1 MKEHYKFIVILAVFL
16 FFYFVPLGGARIQG
30 ALLEGFQMLQEYARL
45 HVLLCLVPAFFIAGA
60 IQNFISKEAVLKY
73 FGPKSNKALAYSIA
87 SVSGAILAVCSCTVL
102 PMFMGIYYAGA
113 GLGVAST
120 FLYSGPAINVLAILM
135 TGRVLGLEL
144 GAARAIGAV
153 IFSVIIGLLMA
164 FIFMKSERQRAESQ
178 AGFNLE
184 ATKGGRRLWQNILYF
199 AAMILALIFLTWG
212 KPKEPIGFYNA
223 VYSVHW
229 YLAGASLLGLA
240 LMLWRWFNRQE
251 MKDWVASTW
260 TFAKQIMPLL
270 FGGVFVAGFL
280 LGRPG
285 LNAGIIP
292 DSAISG
298 LVGGNSLWSN
308 FFASVSGALMYFA
321 TLTEIPIIQGLLG
334 SGMGK
339 GPALA
344 LLLSGPALSL
354 PSMIVITRTIGPK
367 RAFTYILLVVVLSTF
382 VGLIYGTLA

>member
-1 MKEHYKFIVILAVFL
+1 MKERYKLLIILGVFL
-16 FFYFVPLGGARIQG
+16 FFYFVPLGPGRVQG

-60 IQNFISKEAVLKY
+60 IQNFISKEAILKY
-73 FGPKSNKALAYSIA
+73 FGPKSNKVLAYSIA

-102 PMFMGIYYAGA
+102 PMFMGIYTAGA
-113 GLGVAST
+113 GLGVAAT

-144 GAARAIGAV
+144 GLARAVGAV
-153 IFSVIIGLLMA
+153 VFSVVIGLLMA
-164 FIFMKSERQRAESQ
+164 FIFFRSEKARAEASG
-178 AGFNLE
+178 AFDMA

-212 KPKEPIGFYNA
+212 KPREPIGFYNA
-223 VYSVHW
+223 VFAVKW
-229 YLAGASLLGLA
+229 YLAGASLIGLA
-240 LMLWRWFNRQE
+240 LMVWRWFNSDER
-251 MKDWVASTW
+251 KAWVASTW

-285 LNAGIIP
+285 LDAGIIP
-292 DSAISG
+292 NHAIAG
-298 LVGGNSLWSN
+298 LLGGNSLGAN
-308 FFASVSGALMYFA
+308 LFASVSGALMYFA
-321 TLTEIPIIQGLLG
+321 TLTEIPILQGLIG

-344 LLLSGPALSL
+344 LLLAGPALSL
-354 PSMIVITRTIGPK
+354 PSMVVIIRMIGAK
-367 RAFTYILLVVVLSTF
+367 KGLTYVGLVVALST
-382 VGLIYGTLA
+382 VAGLLYGTLF

>member
-1 MKEHYKFIVILAVFL
+1 VKERWKLLVILGVFL
-16 FFYFVPLGGARIQG
+16 FFYFVPLGPGRVQG

-73 FGPKSNKALAYSIA
+73 FGPKSNKPLAYSIA

-113 GLGVAST
+113 GLGVATT
-120 FLYSGPAINVLAILM
+120 FLYSGPAINILAILM
-135 TGRVLGLEL
+135 TGRVLGIEL
-144 GAARAIGAV
+144 GAARAIGAI
-153 IFSVIIGLLMA
+153 IFSVVIGLAMA
-164 FIFMKSERQRAESQ
+164 FIFLKSERRRAEG
-178 AGFNLE
+178 AGIAGLSSGPTRRNL
-184 ATKGGRRLWQNILYF
+184 GQNILYF
-199 AAMILALIFLTWG
+199 AAMILTLIFLTWG

-229 YLAGASLLGLA
+229 YLAGVSLLGIA
-240 LMLWRWFNRQE
+240 LMLWRWFDRTE
-251 MKDWVASTW
+251 LKDWLASTW
-260 TFAKQIMPLL
+260 TFAKQILPLL

-292 DSAISG
+292 DSAIAG
-298 LVGGNSLWSN
+298 LVGGNSLWAN
-308 FFASVSGALMYFA
+308 LFASVSGALMYFA
-321 TLTEIPIIQGLLG
+321 TLTEIPILQGLLG

-354 PSMIVITRTIGPK
+354 PSMIVIIRTIGPR
-367 RAFTYILLVVVLSTF
+367 RALAFIGLVVVLST
-382 VGLIYGTLA
+382 VAGLVYGAL

>member
-1 MKEHYKFIVILAVFL
+1 MRERNKLLVILGVFL
-16 FFYFVPLGGARIQG
+16 FFYLVPLGGSRIQG
-30 ALLEGFQMLQEYARL
+30 ALLEGFQMLQDYARL

-73 FGPKSNKALAYSIA
+73 FGPKSNKALAYSVA

-113 GLGVAST
+113 GLGVATT

-321 TLTEIPIIQGLLG
+321 TLTEIPILQGLLG

>member
-1 MKEHYKFIVILAVFL
+1 MKERYKLLLIVGI
-16 FFYFVPLGGARIQG
+16 FVLVYLLPMSHARVQG
-30 ALLEGFQMLQEYARL
+30 ALLEGFLMLQDYARL
-45 HVLLCLVPAFFIAGA
+45 HVLFCLVPAFFIAGA
-60 IQNFISKEAVLKY
+60 IQNFISKEAILKY
-73 FGPKSNKALAYSIA
+73 FGPKSNKVLAYSIA

-102 PMFMGIYYAGA
+102 PMFMGIYTAGA

-135 TGRVLGLEL
+135 TGRVLGLEMGL
-144 GAARAIGAV
+144 ARTIGAV
-153 IFSVIIGLLMA
+153 AFSVVIGLLMA
-164 FIFMKSERQRAESQ
+164 FIFMRSEKQRAESQ

-184 ATKGGRRLWQNILYF
+184 AAEGGRRLWQNILYF
-199 AAMILALIFLTWG
+199 ASMILALIFMTWA

-223 VYSVHW
+223 VFSVKW

-240 LMLWRWFNRQE
+240 LMVWRWFNSEER
-251 MKDWVASTW
+251 KAWVASTW
-260 TFAKQIMPLL
+260 TFTKQIMPLL

-285 LNAGIIP
+285 LDAGIIP
-292 DSAISG
+292 DSAIAG

-308 FFASVSGALMYFA
+308 LFASIAAALMYFA
-321 TLTEIPIIQGLLG
+321 TLTEIPILQGLVG

-344 LLLSGPALSL
+344 LLLAGPALSL
-354 PSMIVITRTIGPK
+354 PSMIVIVRLIGAS
-367 RAFTYILLVVVLSTF
+367 RGLTYVGLVVALST
-382 VGLIYGTLA
+382 VAGLLYGLL

>member
-1 MKEHYKFIVILAVFL
+1 MKERYKLLIILAVFL
-16 FFYFVPLGGARIQG
+16 FFYFVPLSGARVQG

-60 IQNFISKEAVLKY
+60 IQNFISREAILRY
-73 FGPKSNKALAYSIA
+73 FGPKSNKVLAYSIA
-87 SVSGAILAVCSCTVL
+87 SISGAILAVCSCTVL
-102 PMFMGIYYAGA
+102 PMFMGIYTAGA
-113 GLGVAST
+113 GLGVAVT

-144 GAARAIGAV
+144 GAARAIGAIV
-153 IFSVIIGLLMA
+153 FSVVIGLAMA
-164 FIFMKSERQRAESQ
+164 AIFFRSEKARAEA
-178 AGFNLE
+178 AGMFDME
-184 ATKGGRRLWQNILYF
+184 AARGRRRLAQNILYF
-199 AAMILALIFLTWG
+199 ASMILALIFLTWG

-229 YLAGASLLGLA
+229 YLAGASLLCLA
-240 LMLWRWFNRQE
+240 LMVWRWFDGEER
-251 MKDWVASTW
+251 KAWVASTW
-260 TFAKQIMPLL
+260 TFARQIMPLL

-292 DSAISG
+292 DSVIAG
-298 LVGGNSLWSN
+298 LVGGNSLWAN
-308 FFASVSGALMYFA
+308 LFASVSGALMYFA
-321 TLTEIPIIQGLLG
+321 TLTEIPILQGLIG

-367 RAFTYILLVVVLSTF
+367 KALAYILLVVVLSTF
-382 VGLIYGTLA
+382 VGLLYGLLF

>member
-1 MKEHYKFIVILAVFL
+1 MKERTKFLVILAAFLL
-16 FFYFVPLGGARIQG
+16 FFFLPVGLPRVQG
-30 ALLEGFQMLQEYARL
+30 ALLEGFLMLQDYARL
-45 HVLLCLVPAFFIAGA
+45 HILLCLVPAFFIAGA
-60 IQNFISKEAVLKY
+60 IQNFISREAVLKY
-73 FGPKSNKALAYSIA
+73 FGPKSNKVLAYSVA

-153 IFSVIIGLLMA
+153 VFSVVIGLGMA
-164 FIFMKSERQRAESQ
+164 LIFLKSERQRAEG
-178 AGFNLE
+178 AGLAGLSAEAPRRNL
-184 ATKGGRRLWQNILYF
+184 GQNVLYF
-199 AAMILALIFLTWG
+199 AAMIAFLVFANWG
-212 KPKEPIGFYNA
+212 RPKEPIGFFNF
-223 VYSVHW
+223 VFSIKW
-229 YLAGASLLGLA
+229 YLAGAFLLATLA
-240 LMLWRWFNRQE
+240 MAWRWFDSGER
-251 MKDWVASTW
+251 KAWVQSTW
-260 TFAKQIMPLL
+260 TFAKQILPLL
-270 FGGVFVAGFL
+270 LGGVFVAGFL

-292 DSAISG
+292 DGIIAG

-308 FFASVSGALMYFA
+308 LFASVSGALMYFA
-321 TLTEIPIIQGLLG
+321 TLTEIPILQGLLG

-354 PSMIVITRTIGPK
+354 PSMIVIIRTIGPR
-367 RAFTYILLVVVLSTF
+367 RALTFILLVVTLSTI
-382 VGLIYGTLA
+382 VGLVYGAIA

>member
-1 MKEHYKFIVILAVFL
+1 MKDRYKLLVIFGVFV
-16 FFYFVPLGGARIQG
+16 FFYFVPLGGGRIQG

-60 IQNFISKEAVLKY
+60 IQNFVSKEAILQY
-73 FGPKSNKALAYSIA
+73 FGPKSNKVLAYSIA

-102 PMFMGIYYAGA
+102 PMFMGIYQAGA
-113 GLGVAST
+113 GLGVAVS

-144 GAARAIGAV
+144 GLARAICA
-153 IFSVIIGLLMA
+153 IAFSVVIGLAMA
-164 FIFMKSERQRAESQ
+164 FIFTRSEKARAEASG
-178 AGFNLE
+178 AFDME
-184 ATKGGRRLWQNILYF
+184 AAKGGRRLWQNILYF
-199 AAMILALIFLTWG
+199 ASMILALIFMTWS
-212 KPKEPIGFYNA
+212 KPRDPIGFYNA
-223 VYSVHW
+223 VFSVKW

-240 LMLWRWFNRQE
+240 LMVWRWFNSAER
-251 MKDWVASTW
+251 KAWVASTW

-270 FGGVFVAGFL
+270 LGGVFVAGFL

-285 LNAGIIP
+285 LDAGIIP
-292 DSAISG
+292 NSVIAG

-308 FFASVSGALMYFA
+308 LFASVSGALMYFA
-321 TLTEIPIIQGLLG
+321 TLTEIPVLQGLIG

-344 LLLSGPALSL
+344 LLLAGPALSL
-354 PSMIVITRTIGPK
+354 PSMIVIVRMIGAK
-367 RAFTYILLVVVLSTF
+367 KGLTYIGLVVVLSTI
-382 VGLIYGTLA
+382 VGMLYGVLF

>member
-1 MKEHYKFIVILAVFL
+1 MKERYKLLIIVGVFL
-16 FFYFVPLGGARIQG
+16 LFYFLPFAQARVQG

-73 FGPKSNKALAYSIA
+73 FGPKSNKALAYSVA

-102 PMFMGIYYAGA
+102 PMFMGIYMAGA
-113 GLGVAST
+113 GLGVATT

-144 GAARAIGAV
+144 GLARAIGAV
-153 IFSVIIGLLMA
+153 VFSVVIGLLMA
-164 FIFMKSERQRAESQ
+164 FIFMRSEKRRAESQ

-184 ATKGGRRLWQNILYF
+184 AAKSGRRLWQNILYF
-199 AAMILALIFLTWG
+199 ASMILALIFLTWG

-229 YLAGASLLGLA
+229 SLAGASLLGLA
-240 LMLWRWFNRQE
+240 LMLWRWFSRQE
-251 MKDWVASTW
+251 MKDWVQSTW
-260 TFAKQIMPLL
+260 TFAKQILPLL

-292 DSAISG
+292 DSAIAG

-321 TLTEIPIIQGLLG
+321 TLTEIPILQGLLG
-334 SGMGK
+334 SGMDK

-354 PSMIVITRTIGPK
+354 PSMIVITRTIGPR
-367 RAFTYILLVVVLSTF
+367 RALAFIGLVVVLSTAA
-382 VGLIYGTLA
+382 GLVYGALA